1 MNPIV
6 KTTGLTKSYAGGAKA
21 LDGLTLELPRGRIIG
36 LLGPNGSGKTTL
48 VKLACGLL
56 EMCIRDR
63 PWRTRAGPGLSAS
76 RTGTRKRCA
85 SSTGLRS

>member
-56 EMCIRDR
+56 VPTAGEILVDGKR
-63 PWRTRAGPGLSAS
+63 PGIETKRAVSYLPERAYFD
-76 RTGTRKRCA
+76 T
-85 SSTGLRS
+85 